1 MRNVRGLKQTIHSEP
16 GYRKKSGKNQF
27 HEIFHAKKFREI
39 TFSNKFAILLSN
51 YVKNDDKHPS
61 EIL

>member
-1 MRNVRGLKQTIHSEP
+1 MSLHSEP
-16 GYRKKSGKNQF
+16 GYQKKSGKNQF